1 MSTLRQIEANRRNAQ
16 KSTGPTSA
24 TGKAASSMNALKTG
38 LHAKSLLLPEENLA
52 DLQLL
57 IDEYYQTHQPATP
70 EARCLLDDLIRCE
83 WALRRFDRIE
93 AEMWPFQQQDS
104 YRVEED
110 YPLGKAATHHSSTFS
125 KLQYRTDATR
135 RARDRALKS
144 LQQLEARPVPVP
156 EPAVSP
162 SPQIP
167 SPQIG
172 FVPPLPSGGL
182 PAPVDLPDC
191 DSLPADA
198 TQDFTADL
206 SRGGLCLPCAGGR
219 TRDRYPSAH
228 HLQRTNR

>member
-38 LHAKSLLLPEENLA
+38 LHAKALLLPDEKLA

-57 IDEYYQTHQPATP
+57 IDEYYQSHHPSTP

-83 WALRRFDRIE
+83 WILRRFDRVE
-93 AEMWPFQQQDS
+93 AQMWPYQQQDS

-110 YPLGKAATHHSSTFS
+110 YPLGKSASQNASTFS
-125 KLQYRTDATR
+125 KLQYRADATR

-144 LQQLEARPVPVP
+144 LQQLEAQSA
-156 EPAVSP
+156 PAPDPAAIP
-162 SPQIP
+162 SSQIP

-172 FVPPLPSGGL
+172 FVPPLPSGG
-182 PAPVDLPDC
+182 PHAPVDPPDC
-191 DSLPADA
+191 DSVPADA
-198 TQDFTADL
+198 PQNFTADL
-206 SRGGLCLPCAGGR
+206 SRGGVRLPCAGGR